1 MKINLNKKSFLFF
14 LIIIF
19 ISLLIINI
27 KSNNNYVILLDPGH
41 GGKISSDKG
50 AVGVD
55 KEKTM
60 EYTLN
65 DQVTTKL
72 AEALK
77 KEGYIVKF
85 TREPN
90 KDEKEVT
97 LTKRTK
103 ISNKINP
110 DLLISIHHDSTGS
123 KNNKSGYTI
132 YYSSFK
138 ANLDYND
145 IYVEEN
151 GKTFPFI
158 KEEIKNGI
166 TTVYYTDGINVLTST
181 GRSNVIVK
189 DKTLCKEAKES
200 LKFANILNDK
210 LSKLNY
216 ITPLLANK
224 NNAIKDNNFRILRM
238 THCPSVLIECG
249 FISNKNEIEQ
259 LKKEENQYKLVN
271 AIVKSINKYF

>member
-1 MKINLNKKSFLFF
+1 MRIKISKNLFLCF
-14 LIIIF
+14 LIF
-19 ISLLIINI
+19 ILILLFTINI
-27 KSNNNYVILLDPGH
+27 KNKNNYVILLDPGH
-41 GGKISSDKG
+41 GGKLSADKG
-50 AVGVD
+50 AIGVD
-55 KEKTM
+55 SEKTN

-65 DQVTTKL
+65 DQVTIKL
-72 AEALK
+72 ANALK

-85 TREPN
+85 TRQPY

-97 LTKRTK
+97 LTNRT
-103 ISNKINP
+103 IIANKIKP
-110 DLLISIHHDSTGS
+110 DLLISIHHDSTGT

-138 ANLDYND
+138 ANLDFND

-151 GKTFPFI
+151 GKTYPFI
-158 KEEIKNGI
+158 KEEINNGI
-166 TTVYYTDGINVLTST
+166 TTVYYTNGINILSST

-189 DKTLCKEAKES
+189 DITLCKEAKQS
-200 LKFANILNDK
+200 LKFANILNNE
-210 LSKLNY
+210 LSRLDY

-224 NNAIKDNNFRILRM
+224 NRAVKDNNFRILRM
-238 THCPSVLIECG
+238 TNYPSVLIECG

-259 LKKEENQYKLVN
+259 LKNEKNQNKLVN

>member
-1 MKINLNKKSFLFF
+1 MKINLNKKIFLFF

-19 ISLLIINI
+19 IFLLLINT
-27 KSNNNYVILLDPGH
+27 KNNNNYVILLDPGH
-41 GGKISSDKG
+41 GGKLSADKG
-50 AVGVD
+50 AIGVD

-65 DQVTTKL
+65 DQVITKL
-72 AEALK
+72 ANALR
-77 KEGYIVKF
+77 KEGYNVKF
-85 TREPN
+85 TREPY

-97 LTKRTK
+97 LTKRTN
-103 ISNKINP
+103 ITNSINP

-123 KNNKSGYTI
+123 KNDKSGYTI

-138 ANLDYND
+138 ANLDFND
-145 IYVEEN
+145 IYVEAG
-151 GKTFPFI
+151 GKNFPFI
-158 KEEIKNGI
+158 KEEIKDGV
-166 TTVYYTDGINVLTST
+166 TTVYYTNGINVFTST

-200 LKFANILNDK
+200 LKFANILNDE
-210 LSKLNY
+210 LAKLNY

-224 NNAIKDNNFRILRM
+224 NSAVKDNNFRILRM
-238 THCPSVLIECG
+238 TNCPSVLIECG
-249 FISNKNEIEQ
+249 FMSNKNEIEQ

-271 AIVKSINKYF
+271 KIVKSINKYF